1 MKVIEVNVS
10 SNAMGPVRD
19 AAGGIEA
26 DDIVRLARGEHLGS
40 RHDAALEALAA
51 SPAARD
57 AFRLARAIERDAQAL
72 VDGIARARGGNVIA
86 LAPRIP
92 RESAPVRWAAAAAI
106 GFVAVGAALFGW
118 QGMSPEPAAPMAA
131 AAPAA
136 ESDVIFRSSDEGLAS
151 ASKKQPAGD
160 DLFVDAF
167 GG

>member
-1 MKVIEVNVS
+1 MQVTDVNVTLDTIDLT
-10 SNAMGPVRD
+10 RD
-19 AAGGIEA
+19 PTTGIDA
-26 DDIVRLARGEHLGS
+26 DDIVRLAHGEHLGA

-72 VDGIARARGGNVIA
+72 VEDIARARGGNVVA
-86 LAPRIP
+86 LAPRLP
-92 RESAPVRWAAAAAI
+92 RASAPIRWAAAAAF

-118 QGMSPEPAAPMAA
+118 QGMAPESAEPIAA

-151 ASKKQPAGD
+151 ATKKQPAGD